1 MVNLDNYCYR
11 HRPDPAP
18 RLLWMRTFEDIY
30 NPEMAVEVLAQL
42 LPIFPDATLTMAGQ
56 PKGTLDKVKALAAD
70 KGLADRIRF
79 AGFLDMAGKQREFAN
94 HDIFLNTNRVDN
106 MPVSVVEAAAFG
118 LPIVATAV
126 GGIPHLLEH
135 EQTVLLVPDED
146 SEAMAQ
152 AVTRLLQEPGLAA
165 QLSSQGRKLA
175 EASDWPRIH
184 AQWQNLFSTL
194 GS

>member
-1 MVNLDNYCYR
+1 MIDRGEATSAASPLIQRVPPVNLEAERAVLCSVLWDGEVMGNLVAVLKPEDFYR
-11 HRPDPAP
+11 SGNRH
-18 RLLWMRTFEDIY
+18 IY
-30 NPEMAVEVLAQL
+30 EVMLAL
-42 LPIFPDATLTMAGQ
+42 Y
-56 PKGTLDKVKALAAD
+56 D
-70 KGLADRIRF
+70 KGEPVL
-79 AGFLDMAGKQREFAN
+79 
-94 HDIFLNTNRVDN
+94 
-106 MPVSVVEAAAFG
+106 PVSVVEAAAFG

-135 EQTVLLVPDED
+135 EQTALLVPDED